1 MFAEILGKIDGWFG
15 RSFLLARYFPWLLFC
30 LANALIA
37 AIEFEPVRDFLLE
50 EYRNLGSG
58 EKLVNFAIALSAV
71 AVVAF
76 TLSPAVQ
83 PITRLL
89 EGRSLPWWITD
100 LLSFGHVLKRDR
112 RIARGNA
119 LFQRRAKL
127 PASGDVIRELAR
139 DRDEGA
145 FMRGVSDPGAIDRA
159 EAAIRPLRTARYLN
173 RPIEVGALEKAIDA
187 LSAALK
193 SNCAE
198 AQRLRPP
205 VDPRAQ
211 AQAVTL
217 AALHREMTDQYTGL
231 VTYAAD
237 IAQSHEAHEFNSYQT
252 LFAKIEVAPTRF
264 GNDLAALRSYCHTR
278 YGFDFDLLW
287 PRLQLVIKDEALLAK
302 LENARIQ
309 LDFSILSL
317 SLSCLFT
324 AIWLAVLGIWGS
336 SLTALLIVVV
346 FGPVMVALWLW
357 IVHES
362 FSAFAETVRGA
373 IDIGRFDL
381 LEALH
386 RPLPKTVGDEHAIW
400 ETVAEMLSLDE
411 PDSDIA
417 YEYRS

>member
-37 AIEFEPVRDFLLE
+37 AIEFEPVRTFLLE

-71 AVVAF
+71 AVIAF

-89 EGRSLPWWITD
+89 EGKGIPWWMAS
-100 LLSFGHVLKRDR
+100 LLAFGHVLKRDR

-127 PASGDVIRELAR
+127 PASIDVIRELAR
-139 DRDEGA
+139 DREEGA
-145 FMRGVSDPGAIDRA
+145 FTRDVADPGAIDKA
-159 EAAIRPLRTARYLN
+159 ETAIRPLRNARYLN
-173 RPIEVGALEKAIDA
+173 RPIEVEPLNTAISA
-187 LSAALK
+187 LSAALRA
-193 SNCAE
+193 NCAE
-198 AQRLRPP
+198 VLQLRPA
-205 VDPRAQ
+205 VDVRAT
-211 AQAVTL
+211 AHAEAL

-237 IAQSHEAHEFNSYQT
+237 IAQSHEAHEFDSYQT
-252 LFAKIEVAPTRF
+252 LFARLEVAPTRF
-264 GNDLAALRSYCHTR
+264 GNDLAALRSYCDTR

-287 PRLQLVIKDEALLAK
+287 PRLQMVIKNETLLAK

-317 SLSCLFT
+317 SLSGLFT
-324 AIWLAVLGIWGS
+324 VTWLAVLGIWGS
-336 SLTALLIVVV
+336 SLAALLIVVV
-346 FGPVMVALWLW
+346 FGPLMVVLWLW

-362 FSAFAETVRGA
+362 FTAFSETVRGT

-381 LEALH
+381 LKALH
-386 RPLPKTVGDEHAIW
+386 RPLPKTLGDERAIW
-400 ETVAEMLSLDE
+400 AVVAAMLSLDE
-411 PDSDIA
+411 PEGDIA
-417 YEYRS
+417 YEYGP